1 MVEISLVQVLHVVF
15 AEYLNLAPKVII
27 RALDELVLTGI
38 LVLLVILAQDS
49 SPALIVALDDLE
61 QAPLVMRNQV
71 FVHNN
76 RVALLIRANDLPE
89 WTHLLVLVEVS
100 PLDYCIAALFKQTL
114 TLVWALHL
122 L

>member
-1 MVEISLVQVLHVVF
+1 MVEISLIQVLHVVF
-15 AEYLNLAPKVII
+15 AEYLNLATKVII

-38 LVLLVILAQDS
+38 LVLLVILAQDA

-61 QAPLVMRNQV
+61 QAPLVMRNQI
-71 FVHNN
+71 FVHNH
-76 RVALLIRANDLPE
+76 RVALLIRTNYLPE

>member
-15 AEYLNLAPKVII
+15 AEYLNLATKVII

-38 LVLLVILAQDS
+38 LVLLVILAQDA

-61 QAPLVMRNQV
+61 QAPLVMRNQI
-71 FVHNN
+71 FVHNH
-76 RVALLIRANDLPE
+76 RVALLIRTNYLPE